1 MPTQWRTIIKIS
13 YDQLTQA
20 VWTLVQIN
28 EELLESMNM
37 CHRIGVDH
45 MLLDTAG
52 NERHDVITQHKRRTI
67 PAESC
72 LGVIALD
79 ERSLG
84 PIGSIRARRTETEG
98 FTAPQ
103 RPWRHDILM
112 VTRLDTI

>member
-1 MPTQWRTIIKIS
+1 MPTQWGTIIKIS
-13 YDQLTQA
+13 YNQLTQA

-52 NERHDVITQHKRRTI
+52 DEHHDVIAQHECRTI

-79 ERSLG
+79 KRFLG
-84 PIGSIRARRTETEG
+84 PGDSIRNRRT
-98 FTAPQ
+98 
-103 RPWRHDILM
+103 RKRK
-112 VTRLDTI
+112 